1 MCCAGLVGAGLP
13 AMGELR
19 SVRQRA
25 GMSSPASRLP
35 QVLGH
40 SPGFVCCAGLV
51 GAGLPAM
58 EPLRFIRQSAGM
70 SSPASRLPQ
79 VLGHSP
85 GFMCCAGL
93 VGAGL
98 PAMGQLRSVRQSAG
112 MSSPASR
119 LPQVLGHSPGFV
131 CCAGLVGAGLPAM
144 EQLRSV
150 RQRAG
155 MSSPVSRLPQVLG
168 HSPGFMC
175 CAGLVGAGLPA
186 MGQLRF
192 IRQSAGMSSAPTGIG
207 SQPGIYVLR
216 GPCGSW
222 LASDGGVAVCQ
233 AARRDVIGSHRYWV
247 TARDLCAARAL
258 WELACQRWGSCGL
271 SGSAQGCHRLPQ
283 VLGHSPGFMCCAGLV
298 GAGLP
303 AMGQVRFIRQSAA
316 GQLAHGSRAG

>member
-1 MCCAGLVGAGLP
+1 
-13 AMGELR
+13 
-19 SVRQRA
+19 
-25 GMSSPASRLP
+25 
-35 QVLGH
+35 
-40 SPGFVCCAGLV
+40 
-51 GAGLPAM
+51 
-58 EPLRFIRQSAGM
+58 
-70 SSPASRLPQ
+70 
-79 VLGHSP
+79 
-85 GFMCCAGL
+85 
-93 VGAGL
+93 
-98 PAMGQLRSVRQSAG
+98 MGQLRSVRQSAG

-144 EQLRSV
+144 GQLRSV

-192 IRQSAGMSSAPTGIG
+192 IRQSAGISSAPTGIG

-258 WELACQRWGSCGL
+258 WELACQRWSRCGL
-271 SGSAQGCHRLPQ
+271 SGRAPQ
-283 VLGHSPGFMCCAGLV
+283 ASSPY
-298 GAGLP
+298 
-303 AMGQVRFIRQSAA
+303 
-316 GQLAHGSRAG
+316 GSRAG